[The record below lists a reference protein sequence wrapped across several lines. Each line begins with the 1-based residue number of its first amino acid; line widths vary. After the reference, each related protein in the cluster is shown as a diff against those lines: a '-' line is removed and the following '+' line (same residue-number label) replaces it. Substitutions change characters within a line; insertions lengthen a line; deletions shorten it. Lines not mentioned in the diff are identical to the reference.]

1 MLIDTAGVALTL
13 TLFNLMPASPLDG
26 GRILHALLRK
36 RFGERRAS
44 DVCGILGMIM
54 ALWLMACV
62 LVSACG
68 GRLPVMLMAAA
79 VCVFSLAA
87 GEYMGDTQTAWQLA
101 WTHGDELRRGGCLPV
116 RVVAVDA
123 DTPVRALLRG
133 LRRGETTVFRV
144 TDEQMHCLGEISE
157 TELLTRCVDD
167 PDAKAR
173 VLLGV

>member
-1 MLIDTAGVALTL
+1 MYYE
-13 TLFNLMPASPLDG
+13 PYK
-26 GRILHALLRK
+26 K
-36 RFGERRAS
+36 RRGAQER
-44 DVCGILGMIM
+44 
-54 ALWLMACV
+54 
-62 LVSACG
+62 
-68 GRLPVMLMAAA
+68 
-79 VCVFSLAA
+79 
-87 GEYMGDTQTAWQLA
+87 E
-101 WTHGDELRRGGCLPV
+101 RRGGCLPV